1 MQQSVNHLVTYIF
14 LQYIYVVTHK
24 KKCKT
29 LKEQNS
35 STVGGGE
42 HILDKRD
49 SSEKTSDD
57 FIKNLKL
64 LYFMTGDFLVPKS
77 TKTIYT

>member
-1 MQQSVNHLVTYIF
+1 M
-14 LQYIYVVTHK
+14 
-24 KKCKT
+24 
-29 LKEQNS
+29 
-35 STVGGGE
+35 GGGE
-42 HILDKRD
+42 HILDKRV

-77 TKTIYT
+77 TKTIYTWVETSPSPIQLTANWFEETKIQESASLHGCIFF